1 MSKKIYYIRFT
12 EEALND
18 VLDILNLKTL
28 TDRKFY
34 DFRKVTDGSSEKIV
48 VSSVMDVHE
57 IISEAI
63 VIPLVQSV

>member
-18 VLDILNLKTL
+18 MLDILNLKTL